1 MSGKHASYYRRPRR
15 RRGRGKGI
23 WITLAVLMASV
34 LMIIG
39 GVKLIVEN
47 WAAPA
52 GISGE
57 LSAPGVDAEDW
68 RLALVNPW
76 NPIQENYE
84 PELTELRNGET
95 VDSRIYPELQ
105 KMFDD
110 ARDCGLE
117 PYVTSG
123 YRTNEV
129 QQSLMDEEIE
139 NYLSQGYSEEEAR
152 QIAEQWVAV
161 PGTSE
166 HQVGLAVDISM
177 EDNGRQGASDL
188 WQWLMENSYKY
199 GFILRYPE
207 DKTAITGIGY
217 EPWHYRYVGKETAE
231 KIYRKGICLEEYLN
245 D

>member
-1 MSGKHASYYRRPRR
+1 MSGKCGGYYRRRR
-15 RRGRGKGI
+15 RRGEGI
-23 WITLAVLMASV
+23 LITFVVLIASV

-39 GVKLIVEN
+39 GVKLVIEN
-47 WAAPA
+47 WAAPT
-52 GISGE
+52 GTSGDLAVSGTNE
-57 LSAPGVDAEDW
+57 DDW

-84 PELTELRNGET
+84 PELTELRNGEM
-95 VDSRIYPELQ
+95 VDSRIYPDLQ
-105 KMFDD
+105 EMFDD
-110 ARDCGLE
+110 ARSYGLE

-152 QIAEQWVAV
+152 RTAEQWVAI

-177 EDNGRQGASDL
+177 EDNGSQGASDL
-188 WQWLMENSYKY
+188 WQWLMANSYKY
-199 GFILRYPE
+199 GFVLRYPE
-207 DKTAITGIGY
+207 DKTDITGISY
-217 EPWHYRYVGKETAE
+217 EPWHYRYVGKEAAE
-231 KIYRKGICLEEYLN
+231 EIYRKGICLEEYL
-245 D
+245 DD